1 MANPY
6 QTRSFGSTFV
16 LGHEIGHSLGMRHDD
31 YLGCA
36 HCALSLDSLMHPT
49 TIYTVTYQNVTNLLY
64 NMNPLKFLWFFWS
77 RKYRISNKHFS
88 RLSAPN
94 SLFTGSSLKK
104 LFWCLFT
111 SARTRPLFTITR
123 DRTDR
128 TGQLFCKQK
137 QPEFHIYYCWYS
149 PKLYRKRQTHHMF
162 VKFCIL

>member
-31 YLGCA
+31 YLGCDKVYIA

-77 RKYRISNKHFS
+77 RKYRISKKHFS

-111 SARTRPLFTITR
+111 SARTRPLFAVRRPCAGLQNNTNGTITR
-123 DRTDR
+123 
-128 TGQLFCKQK
+128 
-137 QPEFHIYYCWYS
+137 
-149 PKLYRKRQTHHMF
+149 F
-162 VKFCIL
+162 VIDDFLQNCAEKTKNIIF